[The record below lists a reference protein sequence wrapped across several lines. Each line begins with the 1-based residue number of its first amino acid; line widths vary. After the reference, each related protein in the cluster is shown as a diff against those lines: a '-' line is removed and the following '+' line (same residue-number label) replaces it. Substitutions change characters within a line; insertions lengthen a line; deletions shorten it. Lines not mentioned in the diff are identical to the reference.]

1 MKDILIVE
9 DDEAIANLIY
19 MNLTEEKYNCTIAVD
34 GEKAADLIEINRYD
48 LVLLDVMLPE
58 INGYELLEY
67 IKDFNTPVIF
77 LTAKTSIADK
87 IKGLKLGAE
96 DYITKPFII
105 EELLARIE
113 VVLRR
118 NELSKKDMKVLDI
131 TIDTCSRKVFKNNE
145 EIELTAKEFDLL
157 CVLVK
162 NKNKALT
169 REVLYENVWKE
180 EYLAS
185 TRTLDLHIQR
195 LRKKLKWEDNIKTV
209 FRIGYRLEV

>member
-1 MKDILIVE
+1 MKEILIVE
-9 DDEAIANLIY
+9 DDEAISNLIY
-19 MNLTEEKYNCTIAVD
+19 MNLKEEGYNCTTAID
-34 GEKAADLIEINRYD
+34 GKIAADLVENNRYD

-67 IKDFNTPVIF
+67 IKNFNIPVIF
-77 LTAKTSIADK
+77 LTAKSKTEEK

-96 DYITKPFII
+96 DYITKPFIM
-105 EELLARIE
+105 EELIARIE

-118 NELSKKDMKVLDI
+118 NELSEERLEILDI
-131 TIDTCSRKVFKNNE
+131 TIDTRSRKVFIDNK
-145 EIELTAKEFDLL
+145 EIDLTVKEFDLL

-169 REVLYENVWKE
+169 REALYEKVWRE

-195 LRKKLKWEDNIKTV
+195 LRKKLNWENNIKTV

>member
-1 MKDILIVE
+1 MKEILIVE

-19 MNLTEEKYNCTIAVD
+19 MNLTQEGYNCTIAVD
-34 GEKAADLIEINRYD
+34 GKEAADLIENNRYD
-48 LVLLDVMLPE
+48 LALLDVMLPE
-58 INGYELLEY
+58 IDGYELLEY
-67 IKDFNTPVIF
+67 IKDFNIPAIF
-77 LTAKTSIADK
+77 LTAKSKTEDK

-96 DYITKPFII
+96 DYITKPFIM

-118 NELSKKDMKVLDI
+118 NELSKEELNVLDI
-131 TIDTCSRKVFKNNE
+131 TIDPYSRKVYKNNE
-145 EIELTAKEFDLL
+145 EIELTVKEFDLL

-169 REVLYENVWKE
+169 REVLYEKVWKE

-195 LRKKLKWEDNIKTV
+195 LRKKLNWEDNIKTV